1 MNIKHFFAF
10 IAIIAS
16 FVITPVIASAA
27 AGDAIYDT
35 PGIKT
40 YTVPA
45 GVTEL
50 YVKVWGAGGGG
61 GITKV
66 DCTGGV
72 FGLGQTCTDRKATG
86 GAGGGYAEARIDVTP
101 GENLTVVVGA
111 GGQGTRPVPEDFAD
125 TDTYTG
131 YSASPDYTSSSAE
144 ASIVTSQLNGKYIGA
159 GGGATGFSLF
169 GIAFGLTPPRTHT
182 SGSLSGKGAGQAVGG
197 TGAGIA
203 GRTTSWCGDGQG
215 NYGTGCL
222 VIPTGGT
229 GFGTYDGIT
238 AVRGASPLMIL
249 PFPNVP
255 NFNVSGGA
263 GANGGTGGALNQAG
277 AAPGG
282 GARPSSGTALR
293 GGSGKVIIETVN
305 TSTSGDFD
313 FSLSNSGDVITT
325 PGGVITNLITATAI
339 QGTPRPTNLTVTSI
353 TNSSGASVMNTA
365 NGITVLNTPF
375 SNSPVTPTQGS
386 LLRLDATPTIPAGV
400 YTVTV
405 SADTPAQSA
414 TSVTTAQ
421 SGTIYYCK
429 GVYTALS
436 GASLAGGR
444 GETFACSDTQTFDP
458 LKISGAMDFINWDD
472 VSYGAGGVEPYYNTW
487 VYQQWL
493 IALRTVF
500 ADTACGKGKWSLYP
514 YGYNALSRTT
524 GFICTSTSSTST
536 TTTEPAVHKTTTFT
550 ITVDT
555 YNLIAEKGADVCS
568 ATDAYTRLT
577 WTRNPSAASYRLYKK
592 QGTGTETYVTVP
604 QPSSGTTVTFYDPDS
619 NFSNSTGLTVGDL
632 YTYRVAANVGG
643 VFQASS
649 PISSAFPS
657 SIAPSGSCAMTYTVG
672 GGDVTIQQGASLS
685 VSVPFALTSG
695 ATQSV
700 SAQFTPAVTGITF
713 APALPSCSAIP
724 CTATTVISVANSVA
738 VGTYTYTVSAR
749 TSGNVTATNTLIVR
763 VTGNSKPYP
772 VKSLSIIGPCSGDG
786 VVNASSVISYVP
798 SAPTDPDGDAVTY
811 EYQIDYGSGY
821 GAAVSNG
828 TANYFS
834 LTWTAAG
841 SVKVRV
847 RAIDSKGAVSPWTEQ
862 GLTIRATC
870 PVGSSLITECISG
883 FNTVTNEAVWFA
895 STSRGTEPYT
905 YSWNNTTFS
914 DTSSFRTY
922 ISNVGGTANAPTL
935 VVKDAASSRAVASP
949 SCSPITR
956 PIDTTINYRLKG
968 AVDGDTVTLNI
979 GETKEATIVVA
990 SDNGITK
997 PVTVTLSQ
1005 AYSISSGSN
1014 VSYITYTPNTPYTCS
1029 SIIPDCIQKINISVN
1044 ATTGRVGTFKIP
1056 ISAVASSGENVS
1068 GEITVIVT
1076 NKPVIWS
1083 GINLT
1088 LSNGPTTCTQSS
1100 IIASWSADPNS
1111 AVSGYNIYRWQ
1122 GSGTKSLMNISGPIA
1137 QKSSGTITY
1146 TDQSVAAGESYTYE
1160 VREIVTGVEST
1171 ASPYSIRTAPSPTA
1185 GTCSGGFG
1193 YSITGDTYVAVPG
1206 QTVKASARLRLTLG
1220 SSKAVNVSIS
1230 QILSSLEGTQVHAVA
1245 KTTILERISAKIAS
1259 FFGIAHAAEPYIT
1272 AKFTG
1277 TSSCAALPCDI
1288 PITITVS
1295 PSASENEY
1303 IIPLVAKT
1311 ADTAAITAN
1320 GQIQLIVSTTPVTKP
1335 STVSV
1340 VTLSDGMADC
1350 ENSSLVI
1357 TWTKDLNASGYYL
1370 YRSQANQSFPV
1381 RVNTTAFAQP
1391 SGATRTYT
1399 DTNLIPSITYT
1410 YYVTSIIG
1418 GVESKPS
1425 ATVTRTTPTV
1435 PMGPGSCAF
1444 SMHVTGDS
1452 VSLYPGEEKI
1462 TKVRII
1468 LNLGSNTATTL
1479 KIGTVSISTNLA
1491 QGSTKSDIAKFLNEL
1506 FALGPIKL
1514 NAAGTVTATFVTN
1527 GRCASLPCVIDV
1539 KITSA
1544 ANALAGT
1551 YIFPLTASTD
1561 GPIPG
1566 VGGIV
1571 TADGTL
1577 PILLQKPLTP
1587 GCPPNCNPPPPPPP
1601 AFSLGISATPATV
1614 TAGQSTSSLVSLFTI
1629 TPTGVDK
1636 SSIVLLEA
1644 AKDLNGSKNTNI
1656 TTVPASFNCNHS
1668 VPTCVQNVTISTTKN
1683 TAAGS
1688 YLIPVTA
1695 RTSSGETARVDIAL
1709 TVIDELIAADT
1720 PPLTEA
1726 RVFYPS
1732 GAADSVTGWKRDFT
1746 YMPRRSAY
1754 LAPVTVDIET
1764 RKTLQSS
1771 SDYTSCYSTVE
1782 NGTTGWSQGSKNS
1795 PVSPSL
1801 VFTKKTVTIAGTEIF
1816 SVYCKTAAQADFPS
1830 DPNIKVK
1837 INPINEP
1844 VIKEF

>member
-16 FVITPVIASAA
+16 FFITPVIASAA

-35 PGIKT
+35 PGINT

-282 GARPSSGTALR
+282 GAGPSSGTALR

-313 FSLSNSGDVITT
+313 FSLSNGGDVVTT
-325 PGGVITNLITATAI
+325 PGGVITNLITGTTI
-339 QGTPRPTNLTVTSI
+339 QGVPRSTDLTVTSI
-353 TNSSGASVMNTA
+353 TNSTGASVMNTA
-365 NGITVLNTPF
+365 NGITVSNAAF
-375 SNSPVTPTQGS
+375 SIPTIIPTQGVV
-386 LLRLDATPTIPAGV
+386 LRLDATPTIPAGV

-405 SADTPAQSA
+405 SADTPAQTA
-414 TSVTTAQ
+414 TTVTTSP

-429 GVYTALS
+429 SVYTSLYGVNLS
-436 GASLAGGR
+436 NGK
-444 GETFACSDTQTFDP
+444 GETFGCDNVKSFSPLNVPGSATF
-458 LKISGAMDFINWDD
+458 NNNDD
-472 VSYGAGGVEPYYNTW
+472 VSYGVSTQPYYNTPS
-487 VYQQWL
+487 YQDWL
-493 IALRTVF
+493 TSLRASF
-500 ADTACGKGKWSLYP
+500 ADHLCGIGKWTLYP
-514 YGYNALSRTT
+514 YGYSALLRDT
-524 GFICTSTSSTST
+524 GFICNGTATTNT

-592 QGTGTETYVTVP
+592 QGAGAETYVTVP

-649 PISSAFPS
+649 LTSTAFPS

-672 GGDVTIQQGASLS
+672 GGDVTIQQGTSLS

-834 LTWTAAG
+834 LTSTAAG

-847 RAIDSKGAVSPWTEQ
+847 RAIDSKGAISPWTEQ
-862 GLTIRATC
+862 GLTVRATC
-870 PVGSSLITECISG
+870 GTSQNLTVQCLSG
-883 FNTVTNEAVWFA
+883 FNAVTNEAMWYA
-895 STSRGTEPYT
+895 SVSGGKAPYI
-905 YSWNNTTFS
+905 YSWNNSTYGDS
-914 DTSSFRTY
+914 ISSKTY
-922 ISNVGGTANAPTL
+922 ISTVGGTASAPTL
-935 VVKDAASSRAVASP
+935 LVKDAANSQAAAFP
-949 SCSPITR
+949 SCTPITR
-956 PIDTTINYRLKG
+956 PGDTT
-968 AVDGDTVTLNI
+968 VDYSVNSSVSGGTVTLNV
-979 GETKEATIVVA
+979 GETATTEITVT
-990 SDNGITK
+990 SNNGISK
-997 PVTVTLSQ
+997 PVTVTPGQ

-1029 SIIPDCIQKINISVN
+1029 SIIPDCVRQISVTVN
-1044 ATTGRVGTFKIP
+1044 AITGRVGTFKIP
-1056 ISAVASSGENVS
+1056 ISATASTGETTT

-1340 VTLSDGMADC
+1340 VTLSDGMANC

-1462 TKVRII
+1462 TKVHII
-1468 LNLGSNTATTL
+1468 LNFGSNTATTL

-1577 PILLQKPLTP
+1577 PILLQKPLAP
-1587 GCPPNCNPPPPPPP
+1587 GCPPNCNPPPPPP